1 MLRKNPITTD
11 QISEHKSN
19 GSLVV
24 RKTTRELSIR
34 LDMVSTVAL
43 ASPIRSA
50 VPERNSGIKP
60 QDLFS
65 LRNGLRSPRDAYA
78 VNEGNVEDKAMC
90 MT

>member
-11 QISEHKSN
+11 QIFERKSN
-19 GSLVV
+19 VCHV
-24 RKTTRELSIR
+24 RKTTRELSIP
-34 LDMVSTVAL
+34 LGMVSTVAL

-65 LRNGLRSPRDAYA
+65 LKNGLRSPRDAYA
-78 VNEGNVEDKAMC
+78 ENGGNVEDKAMC